1 MSRKGNGEGRRE
13 VGGTKNPDGGQAE
26 TMRESIRRL
35 RAAGAEGEIAVWGR
49 PGGTRLAALTGG
61 LPPGL
66 HALML
71 SALGAGRDLQARLRR
86 LSLSPAEHCAALS
99 LLRELSEDGFG
110 EHELRRWLFSKAR
123 RRWGTGS

>member
-26 TMRESIRRL
+26 TMQESIRRL

-71 SALGAGRDLQARLRR
+71 SCR
-86 LSLSPAEHCAALS
+86 PACAAS
-99 LLRELSEDGFG
+99 PSAPRSTAPPC
-110 EHELRRWLFSKAR
+110 RCCAS
-123 RRWGTGS
+123 